1 VANPYENL
9 EAIYHMAEVSW
20 VRAYQQRFQSVR
32 FVRYGAQELA
42 AASDSLL
49 FGAIG
54 DIGRI
59 ERHVIPLIGARRVKD
74 LTKTDV
80 NKVLKDIMAG
90 KTRVSVKTKKLRG
103 KAIVRG
109 GAGTAAR
116 TVGLLGGI
124 LT

>member
-49 FGAIG
+49 FGAMG
-54 DIGRI
+54 DTGRI
-59 ERHVIPLIGARRVKD
+59 ARF
-74 LTKTDV
+74 
-80 NKVLKDIMAG
+80 LKRA
-90 KTRVSVKTKKLRG
+90 S
-103 KAIVRG
+103 G
-109 GAGTAAR
+109 GELEEGEEKRRSAA
-116 TVGLLGGI
+116 
-124 LT
+124 